1 MTKDVLLSI
10 SGLHQDVTGIE
21 AQGDEPGSEP
31 IEVIVPASYY
41 EKNGKHYVIY
51 DELVE
56 GIPGTIKNKV
66 RILDDQKVEIIKSG
80 ITNTHMVF
88 EKDKINMT
96 QYETP
101 YGEMMIGVFTK
112 DIRFEEQD
120 EKITVHV
127 NYALDINGDP
137 VADCNID
144 IKITVNKRLIICSEC
159 VCIIQ
164 LSCTP
169 FQSTRVAFWS
179 PLTVFGKCS
188 ANVSS

>member
-1 MTKDVLLSI
+1 MNRSK
-10 SGLHQDVTGIE
+10 
-21 AQGDEPGSEP
+21 
-31 IEVIVPASYY
+31 VIAPANYY

-66 RILDDQKVEIIKSG
+66 RIMDDRKVEIIKSG

-127 NYALDINGDP
+127 NYALGHQRRSG
-137 VADCNID
+137 C
-144 IKITVNKRLIICSEC
+144 RL
-159 VCIIQ
+159 
-164 LSCTP
+164 
-169 FQSTRVAFWS
+169 
-179 PLTVFGKCS
+179 
-188 ANVSS
+188 

>member
-21 AQGDEPGSEP
+21 AQGDEPGNEP
-31 IEVIVPASYY
+31 IEVIAPANYY

-51 DELVE
+51 DELV
-56 GIPGTIKNKV
+56 
-66 RILDDQKVEIIKSG
+66 
-80 ITNTHMVF
+80 

-144 IKITVNKRLIICSEC
+144 IKITALG
-159 VCIIQ
+159 Q
-164 LSCTP
+164 
-169 FQSTRVAFWS
+169 
-179 PLTVFGKCS
+179 
-188 ANVSS
+188 

>member
-112 DIRFEEQD
+112 DIQFEEQD
-120 EKITVHV
+120 EKITVHQRRS
-127 NYALDINGDP
+127 
-137 VADCNID
+137 CC
-144 IKITVNKRLIICSEC
+144 RL
-159 VCIIQ
+159 Q
-164 LSCTP
+164 YRHKNN
-169 FQSTRVAFWS
+169 STGTISSNA
-179 PLTVFGKCS
+179 VFKYS
-188 ANVSS
+188 LLLFVS

>member
-21 AQGDEPGSEP
+21 AQGDEPGNEP
-31 IEVIVPASYY
+31 IEVIAPANYY

-66 RILDDQKVEIIKSG
+66 RIMDDRKVEIIKSG

-96 QYETP
+96 QYE
-101 YGEMMIGVFTK
+101 IG
-112 DIRFEEQD
+112 R
-120 EKITVHV
+120 
-127 NYALDINGDP
+127 A
-137 VADCNID
+137 
-144 IKITVNKRLIICSEC
+144 
-159 VCIIQ
+159 
-164 LSCTP
+164 SCRE
-169 FQSTRVAFWS
+169 RV
-179 PLTVFGKCS
+179 
-188 ANVSS
+188 

>member
-101 YGEMMIGVFTK
+101 YGEMMIG
-112 DIRFEEQD
+112 EQD

-144 IKITVNKRLIICSEC
+144 IKITALER
-159 VCIIQ
+159 
-164 LSCTP
+164 
-169 FQSTRVAFWS
+169 
-179 PLTVFGKCS
+179 
-188 ANVSS
+188 

>member
-21 AQGDEPGSEP
+21 AQGDEPGNEP
-31 IEVIVPASYY
+31 IEVIAPANYY

-66 RILDDQKVEIIKSG
+66 RIMDDRKVEIIKSG

-120 EKITVHV
+120 EQLTVHV

-144 IKITVNKRLIICSEC
+144 IKITALGR
-159 VCIIQ
+159 
-164 LSCTP
+164 
-169 FQSTRVAFWS
+169 
-179 PLTVFGKCS
+179 
-188 ANVSS
+188 

>member
-21 AQGDEPGSEP
+21 AQGDEPGNEP
-31 IEVIVPASYY
+31 IEVIAPANYY

-66 RILDDQKVEIIKSG
+66 RIMDDRKVEIIKSG

-101 YGEMMIGVFTK
+101 YGDDDRGLYK
-112 DIRFEEQD
+112 R
-120 EKITVHV
+120 
-127 NYALDINGDP
+127 YP
-137 VADCNID
+137 VRR
-144 IKITVNKRLIICSEC
+144 T
-159 VCIIQ
+159 
-164 LSCTP
+164 
-169 FQSTRVAFWS
+169 
-179 PLTVFGKCS
+179 G
-188 ANVSS
+188 

>member
-1 MTKDVLLSI
+1 MIGRLRSLRV
-10 SGLHQDVTGIE
+10 
-21 AQGDEPGSEP
+21 
-31 IEVIVPASYY
+31 
-41 EKNGKHYVIY
+41 
-51 DELVE
+51 EL
-56 GIPGTIKNKV
+56 
-66 RILDDQKVEIIKSG
+66 R
-80 ITNTHMVF
+80 NTHMVF

-144 IKITVNKRLIICSEC
+144 IKITALG
-159 VCIIQ
+159 Q
-164 LSCTP
+164 
-169 FQSTRVAFWS
+169 
-179 PLTVFGKCS
+179 
-188 ANVSS
+188 

>member
-21 AQGDEPGSEP
+21 AQG
-31 IEVIVPASYY
+31 
-41 EKNGKHYVIY
+41 
-51 DELVE
+51 
-56 GIPGTIKNKV
+56 
-66 RILDDQKVEIIKSG
+66 DDQKVEIIKSG

-112 DIRFEEQD
+112 DIQFEEQD

-144 IKITVNKRLIICSEC
+144 IKITALER
-159 VCIIQ
+159 
-164 LSCTP
+164 
-169 FQSTRVAFWS
+169 
-179 PLTVFGKCS
+179 
-188 ANVSS
+188 